1 MAEIFLARASGIKGF
16 EKLAVLKRILPQY
29 ADNKDFVKMFLDE
42 ARLAATLSHT
52 NIAHVYDIGIV
63 HRDVSPSNVLVT
75 YDGGVKLVDF
85 GIAKMTARGGGTRA
99 GTLKG
104 KISYM

>member
-1 MAEIFLARASGIKGF
+1 MLKHSTTNPGDRLGKYELIGRLAIGGMAEIFLARASGIEGF

-63 HRDVSPSNVLVT
+63 
-75 YDGGVKLVDF
+75 DGF
-85 GIAKMTARGGGTRA
+85 YFFSM
-99 GTLKG
+99 
-104 KISYM
+104 